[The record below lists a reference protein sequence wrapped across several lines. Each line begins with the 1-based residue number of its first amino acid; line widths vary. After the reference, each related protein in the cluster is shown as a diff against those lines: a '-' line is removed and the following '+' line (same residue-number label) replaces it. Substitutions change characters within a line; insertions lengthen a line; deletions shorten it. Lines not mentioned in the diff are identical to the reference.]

1 MCGGGSK
8 KSSQPVQQDVVTV
21 ANKPN
26 RAEQAGTYT
35 NTPGAVAANATPS
48 QTFGSELGTGTGG

>member
-8 KSSQPVQQDVVTV
+8 SSQPAQPVDVVTV

-26 RAEQAGTYT
+26 RGNDQAGTFT

-48 QTFGSELGTGTGG
+48 QTFGSELGTTGG